1 MNKFKTLFLFCL
13 LLPQFLYAEQSTDDL
28 FDLSFEQLTQVKVII
43 ATGVEQ
49 DIKTAPSTVTLI
61 TSEDIK
67 KTGAGNLVDVLE
79 SVPGVHIK
87 YDNFANR
94 PLVHIRGGNSHQ
106 TLLMVNGSP
115 MKDLVWAS
123 GIFWKGLPV
132 SAIERV
138 EVIRGPG
145 SALYG
150 ADASTGVINVIT
162 KTAGKIE
169 QSEAGIRA
177 GSFDTQTAWMQ
188 SGGKW
193 NDFDLGITANFSTTD
208 GHDPSIKS
216 DAQSVLDAKF
226 NTNASYAPGKAHYGW
241 DNQDI
246 RFSIA
251 KGNLSLLANYM
262 HHDDLETGMTG
273 AGVLDPV
280 TRAEDTRYD
289 IDLIYNNQHF
299 SENWGIDA
307 KLHYQ
312 NLDYDSNN
320 GFQENPPGTSLAD
333 GDYPQGVYN
342 HMESSEQ
349 QALFETS
356 GLYSGVEDHQLRIGA
371 GYNWQDLYKVEQQ
384 INRGTG
390 ADGVVLLPGG
400 PMVDISNTPY
410 AFAPEKTRKIY
421 YAFMQDVWSITQD
434 WELTAGVRYDH
445 YSDFASTVNP
455 RLALVWETT
464 DKLTTKLMYGEAF
477 RAPSFQELYADTSRA
492 IANPNLDAEDSKT
505 LELAFSYAATKD
517 LNLGV
522 NIYNF
527 KTSNSI
533 SRDLQKQYQNLGRHK
548 TTGIEMEASW
558 QATRALRFSANYS
571 HRDPENNELRVVEE
585 PEQEAYLRSDWQ
597 FASGWNWNV
606 QANWVADRVRA
617 DSDPRSDVD
626 DYVITDTT
634 LRYTGLQKWE
644 FTASV
649 RNLFDEDARE
659 ALGLSVADDFP
670 LPERNFYAEVR
681 YKF

>member
-1 MNKFKTLFLFCL
+1 MIKFKTLFCFCL
-13 LLPQFLYAEQSTDDL
+13 LSPQFLYAFQSTDDL
-28 FDLSFEQLTQVKVII
+28 LDLSFEELTQVKVII

-49 DIKTAPSTVTLI
+49 DIKKAPSTVTLI
-61 TSEDIK
+61 TAEDIK
-67 KTGAGNLVDVLE
+67 TTGATNLVEVLE

-87 YDNFANR
+87 RDSFGYR

-106 TLLMVNGSP
+106 TLLMVNGTP

-123 GIFWKGLPV
+123 GIFWKGLAV
-132 SAIERV
+132 SSIERV

-150 ADASTGVINVIT
+150 ADASAGVINVIT

-169 QSEAGIRA
+169 DSIAGFRA
-177 GSFDTQTAWMQ
+177 GSFDTQTAWIQ
-188 SGGKW
+188 SGGEW
-193 NDFDLGITANFSTTD
+193 NDFDLGITANFSTSD
-208 GHDPSIKS
+208 GHDPSIKT
-216 DAQSVLDAKF
+216 DAQSFLDAKF
-226 NTNASYAPGKAHYGW
+226 NTNASYAPANAQYGW
-241 DNQDI
+241 KNQDI

-251 KGNLSLLANYM
+251 KGNLSFLANYVY
-262 HHDDLETGMTG
+262 HDDLETGMTG

-280 TRAEDTRYD
+280 TKAEDTRYD
-289 IDLIYNNQHF
+289 LDLIYKNQHF
-299 SENWGIDA
+299 SDNWGVNA

-320 GFQENPPGTSLAD
+320 GFQENPPGTTLAD
-333 GDYPQGVYN
+333 GDYPYGIIN
-342 HMESSEQ
+342 NMKSSEQ

-356 GLYSGVEDHQLRIGA
+356 GLYTGVRDHQLRIGA
-371 GYNWQDLYKVEQQ
+371 GYNWQDLYKVEQH
-384 INRGTG
+384 INKGTG
-390 ADGVVLLPGG
+390 SDGVLLLSGG
-400 PMVDISNTPY
+400 PIVDVSNTPH

-421 YAFMQDVWSITQD
+421 YAFIQDVWSIAED
-434 WELTAGVRYDH
+434 WEFTAGLRYDH
-445 YSDFASTVNP
+445 YSDFGSTVNP
-455 RLALVWETT
+455 RLALIWETT

-492 IANPNLDAEDSKT
+492 LSNPDLDAEDSNT

-517 LNLGV
+517 LSFSL

-527 KTSNSI
+527 KTSHSI
-533 SRDLQKQYQNLGRHK
+533 SRDSQRQYQNSGRHK
-548 TTGIEMEASW
+548 TTGIELETSW
-558 QATRALRFSANYS
+558 QAADNVKFSANYS

-597 FASGWNWNV
+597 FSPGWNWDV

-617 DSDPRSDVD
+617 DSDPRSNVD

-634 LRYTGLQKWE
+634 LRYTGLKKWE
-644 FTASV
+644 FAASV

-659 ALGLSVADDFP
+659 ALGRSVPDDLP
-670 LPERNFYAEVR
+670 LAERSFYAEAS